1 MARESLKKAQES
13 HRDERSINASALQKT
28 ASNPAN
34 SVWVSASAGT
44 GKTTVLTQRVLRL
57 MLPQQNGAPETP
69 PHKILC
75 LTYTRAGASEMA
87 LRVGSALSRWAVM
100 APDELKA
107 DLTKLLG
114 WPADESTLTAAR
126 RLFTQVVDTP
136 GGLKIMTIHSFCQ
149 SILGRFSL
157 EAQVPPHFTLLEEV
171 EQDILLARARHIVM
185 AKAAPGSPLRQAL
198 DLVAAQIDEESFLTL
213 LGAMAQERKFLFDL
227 MREWGPDGLY
237 TALCAVLDTMPGR
250 TPEDIIRDACNSNSI
265 AEDNTRKACTAMAAS
280 KSEEESGFAYKI
292 QLWLDAAPEA
302 RTDNFKNYAE
312 IFIPKSTETPRTRN
326 FPSKST
332 VNIFPESE
340 AILRTESQRLMDV
353 HEDIRKS
360 LCARSTAS
368 LLHLGYEIISE
379 FQSLKKGAGKLD
391 YTDLI
396 LCTLDL
402 LQGRTTDIKGEN
414 IVDWVMYKLDQ
425 GIDHI
430 LIDEAQDTNPEQWD
444 IIETLCAEFFSGS
457 GAREDVERTVF
468 AVGDEKQSIFSFQRA
483 APEEFSRM
491 RTAMA
496 GRVSAAGKIFA
507 DVGLNI
513 SFRSTESVL
522 KLVDQVFLKSEAAK
536 GLGSGPIEHI
546 AARNR
551 DPGLV
556 ELWPLFESEKPEKRD
571 PWEPPTRIVEAKG
584 GAASLAQYIADTIH
598 SWLESKEI
606 LPSTGRPVT
615 PGDIMILVRKRMPF
629 TEPLMRALK
638 NKGIPV
644 SGADRMI
651 LNDQISVQDLLAVAS
666 FALLPSDDL
675 TLATILKSPL
685 IGLSEDRLFDL
696 AIGRTGTLWEA
707 IKRGD
712 SAIIMDYLGQ
722 LINLAT
728 YSTPYAF
735 FSYIL
740 HSPCPADSQSGWRAM
755 QARLG
760 ADIKDPLDEFLNAV
774 LLYESERTPSLQGF
788 LHWQSCSHTEIKRE
802 MDDGGGQVRIM
813 TVHGAKGLEAPIVIL
828 PDTTRTARG
837 SSRQPARRLIWPHK
851 SGLPVPL
858 WSPRADADC
867 GMFEIAYG
875 AQQEKEDEEYR
886 RLFYVA
892 LTRAADRLYVCGYK
906 PKSQTLNEGCWYSYA
921 KTAFESMN
929 NVEVREDGVL
939 RISNLGDSQTHS
951 QNKFTNTTT
960 TKDGVPDWATMS
972 VPHSALEHTSIST
985 LRPSHPEPAAISPT
999 MSAKNYRFLRGNI
1012 THKLLQILP
1021 EVSVDN
1027 RLHIANEFVSCYGAE
1042 LSDIVKNE
1050 LIKETMSILE
1060 NNSFKSIF
1068 SPGSMAEVPV
1078 TGYLP
1083 DGTLLS
1089 GQIDRLAVTDKEILI
1104 VDFKTS
1110 RPPPGRQQDVH
1121 SSYIRQMQAYSDTL
1135 KAIYPGR
1142 TVRCALLWTDGPVFM
1157 PLDLT

>member
-1 MARESLKKAQES
+1 MARESVRKPQEGNL
-13 HRDERSINASALQKT
+13 DERSINAGALQKT
-28 ASNPAN
+28 ASDPAN

-57 MLPQQNGAPETP
+57 MLPQQNGTPGTP

-87 LRVGSALSRWAVM
+87 LRVGAALSRWAVM
-100 APDELKA
+100 TLDELRA

-114 WPADESTLTAAR
+114 WPADETTLTAAR

-149 SILGRFSL
+149 SVLGRFSL
-157 EAQVPPHFTLLEEV
+157 EAQVPPHFTLLEGS
-171 EQDILLARARHIVM
+171 EQDVLLSRARHIAM
-185 AKAAPGSPLRQAL
+185 AKAAPAGSPLRQAL
-198 DLVAAQIDEESFLTL
+198 EVVAAQIDEESFLTL
-213 LGAMAQERKFLFDL
+213 LGAMAQERKLLFDL

-237 TALCAVLDTMPGR
+237 TALCAALGILPGR
-250 TPEDIIRDACNSNSI
+250 TPEDIKREACRSDSI
-265 AEDNTRKACTAMAAS
+265 AESDLRRTCAVMAAS
-280 KSEEESGFAYKI
+280 KSEEESRFAYKI

-302 RTDNFKNYAE
+302 RTDRFDDYAE
-312 IFIPKSTETPRTRN
+312 IFIPNSTGKPRARN
-326 FPSKST
+326 FPSKAT
-332 VNIFPESE
+332 TKTFPESE
-340 AILRTESQRLMDV
+340 AILRAESQRLIDV

-360 LCARSTAS
+360 LCARGTAS
-368 LLHLGYEIISE
+368 LLHLGYEIIGE
-379 FQSLKKGAGKLD
+379 FQNLKKNAGRLD

-402 LQGRTTDIKGEN
+402 LQGRTTDIKSEN

-457 GAREDVERTVF
+457 GAREDIERTVF

-496 GRVSAAGKIFA
+496 GRVSAAGKTFA
-507 DVGLNI
+507 DIGLNI

-522 KLVDQVFLKSEAAK
+522 NLVDQVFLKSEAAK

-546 AARNR
+546 AARSR

-571 PWEPPTRIVEAKG
+571 PWEPPTRIIEAKG
-584 GAASLAQYIADTIH
+584 GAASLAQHIADSIH
-598 SWLESKEI
+598 GWLESKEV
-606 LPSTGRPVT
+606 LPSTGLPVT

-685 IGLSEDRLFDL
+685 IDMGEDSLLNL
-696 AIGRTGTLWEA
+696 AIGRTGTLWA
-707 IKRGD
+707 ALKR
-712 SAIIMDYLGQ
+712 SENNLIANYLAE
-722 LINLAT
+722 LIDLAT
-728 YSTPYAF
+728 YSTPYTF
-735 FSYIL
+735 FSHIL

-760 ADIKDPLDEFLNAV
+760 PDIKDPLDEFLNAV
-774 LLYESERTPSLQGF
+774 LLYESEHTPSLQGF
-788 LHWQSCSHTEIKRE
+788 LHWQSQGHTEIKRE

-837 SSRQPARRLIWPHK
+837 GARQPARRLIWPHK

-867 GMFEIAYG
+867 GMFEIAYD

-892 LTRAADRLYVCGYK
+892 L
-906 PKSQTLNEGCWYSYA
+906 
-921 KTAFESMN
+921 
-929 NVEVREDGVL
+929 
-939 RISNLGDSQTHS
+939 
-951 QNKFTNTTT
+951 
-960 TKDGVPDWATMS
+960 
-972 VPHSALEHTSIST
+972 
-985 LRPSHPEPAAISPT
+985 
-999 MSAKNYRFLRGNI
+999 
-1012 THKLLQILP
+1012 
-1021 EVSVDN
+1021 
-1027 RLHIANEFVSCYGAE
+1027 
-1042 LSDIVKNE
+1042 
-1050 LIKETMSILE
+1050 
-1060 NNSFKSIF
+1060 
-1068 SPGSMAEVPV
+1068 
-1078 TGYLP
+1078 
-1083 DGTLLS
+1083 
-1089 GQIDRLAVTDKEILI
+1089 
-1104 VDFKTS
+1104 
-1110 RPPPGRQQDVH
+1110 
-1121 SSYIRQMQAYSDTL
+1121 
-1135 KAIYPGR
+1135 
-1142 TVRCALLWTDGPVFM
+1142 
-1157 PLDLT
+1157 